1 MTKDLKNP
9 TVLQDANPAIFF
21 DQFRMLDT
29 TDPGY
34 EGYIMLVYLETNN
47 VVVPAIDWI
56 AKPGIKIGVH
66 ELVNMALDGVL

>member
-1 MTKDLKNP
+1 
-9 TVLQDANPAIFF
+9 
-21 DQFRMLDT
+21 MLDT

-56 AKPGIKIGVH
+56 AKPGITIGVH